1 MAFTVLDTMK
11 RPLVPPVFVPA
22 GHERPSARGTGRC
35 DWTAGHRC
43 RSWRHW
49 STFLRSLAEPSVVY
63 TARSAKNRSV
73 GSYLQLQ

>member
-11 RPLVPPVFVPA
+11 RPAAVPPVCVPA
-22 GHERPSARGTGRC
+22 GHERPSAGGAVRC

-49 STFLRSLAEPSVVY
+49 STFLRRLAEASVVF
-63 TARSAKNRSV
+63 TREKQISWIKKI
-73 GSYLQLQ
+73 